1 MKNSKKTENI
11 LKKLDKMQ
19 EYLYYFMMDTEAYHG
34 VSKDIAELREFIS
47 ELSLERKEHNARF
60 AKKLKG
66 LWDREH
72 D

>member
-11 LKKLDKMQ
+11 LKKLDKIQ
-19 EYLYYFMMDTEAYHG
+19 EYMYYFMMDTEAYHDI
-34 VSKDIAELREFIS
+34 SKDIAELREFIS
-47 ELSLERKEHNARF
+47 ELALDRKEHNARF

-66 LWDREH
+66 LWDSEH